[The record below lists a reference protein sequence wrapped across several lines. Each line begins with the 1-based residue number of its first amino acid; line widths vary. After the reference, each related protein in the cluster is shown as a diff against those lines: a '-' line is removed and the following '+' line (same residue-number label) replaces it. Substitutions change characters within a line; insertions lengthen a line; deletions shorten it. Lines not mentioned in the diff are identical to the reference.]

1 MARQTTS
8 RLGLNRIWTCVE
20 SLSHMPPLAFHVNV
34 DKNMLPLYHEAQVV
48 STVSLIC
55 SRNRCEE
62 VGMTVGQRL
71 QRALDAWDHGVMA
84 FVEEMKRKLEGSG
97 VRGATYPAIKR
108 YLDEAAKPSI
118 EFLEAAASVLGV
130 RKEWLVAEQGEMT
143 AERERVRVAAAS
155 MTAVATDGTFL
166 AGGERNLAGQP
177 MQRLTKDV
185 VSELLQSIN
194 QAMGLSSPED
204 SPPWSSGVIEV
215 WKRLAVTGEFVG
227 STYIQD
233 IADALRAPL
242 KALGV
247 DPDTMHKGG
256 DLTLYITAMIP
267 VLLIATAERE
277 RQELY
282 AEELDSRE
290 QPENL

>member
-1 MARQTTS
+1 MKDGTGDRLREAIRYWGRSISHLSDELEKKGVPGAS
-8 RLGLNRIWTCVE
+8 R
-20 SLSHMPPLAFHVNV
+20 P
-34 DKNMLPLYHEAQVV
+34 
-48 STVSLIC
+48 TV
-55 SRNRCEE
+55 
-62 VGMTVGQRL
+62 
-71 QRALDAWDHGVMA
+71 H
-84 FVEEMKRKLEGSG
+84 
-97 VRGATYPAIKR
+97 R
-108 YLDEAAKPSI
+108 YLAGTRAPSAHWLLAVAEI
-118 EFLEAAASVLGV
+118 TGV

-256 DLTLYITAMIP
+256 DLTLYITAMVP
-267 VLLIATAERE
+267 VLLMATAERE
-277 RQELY
+277 RQDLY
-282 AEELDSRE
+282 VEELDSRE
-290 QPENL
+290 LPEDL